1 MSKKIKVMTEYNYF
15 PLWDMETADN
25 LEAEDLPLSLE
36 ISEKLADWGDIYDQI
51 INWDDPSL
59 SGFKSEQ
66 DKINFEKQGVILAI
80 KIQEELG
87 FDYQVFFFSEIQQKL
102 FSDQQL
108 KNYYQDM
115 RITEKLSQ
123 LV

>member
-1 MSKKIKVMTEYNYF
+1 MADYCCY
-15 PLWDMETADN
+15 PLWNMETGDN

-36 ISEKLADWGDIYDQI
+36 ISKKLTDWAIIYDRI

-59 SGFKSEQ
+59 SGFKSDQEKN
-66 DKINFEKQGVILAI
+66 DFEKQGVILAI

-108 KNYYQDM
+108 KKYYQDM